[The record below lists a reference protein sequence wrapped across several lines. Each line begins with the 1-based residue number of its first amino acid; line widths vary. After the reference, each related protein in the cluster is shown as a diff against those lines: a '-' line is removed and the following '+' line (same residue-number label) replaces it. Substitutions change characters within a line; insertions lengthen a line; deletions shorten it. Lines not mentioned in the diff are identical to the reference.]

1 MKIKKAAPDT
11 RVWLFLIFK
20 IKRGRT
26 DAASLLKS
34 GMIVVVG
41 RIGGIITL
49 LLNKVL

>member
-1 MKIKKAAPDT
+1 MKIKKAAPDK

-41 RIGGIITL
+41 RVGFVFTL
-49 LLNKVL
+49 LLDKVL